1 MNPAI
6 EDQLIEAAV
15 DQIKDTRDTSLFRP
29 FVSGDADVDGAL
41 AESKLVS
48 TAEDRAV
55 IYHIETGEPREILV
69 NMLAKTLRKRKDGKP
84 VFSVTPVAKKP
95 FEGSTPCWLHPDH
108 PDREEFDAMGLRDKV
123 CMSGKLASEYDA
135 GEHMRKRHRSEYRLI
150 TEMRA
155 AQRDEET
162 RDFQRQQME
171 LLRQLA
177 EKAVG
182 GGAAAAPTPE
192 IFWCKAEGCGRFFD
206 SAVGLSMHTS
216 KEHK

>member
-29 FVSGDADVDGAL
+29 FVSGDAEVDGTLTEA
-41 AESKLVS
+41 KLVS
-48 TAEDRAV
+48 TAEDRTI

-84 VFSVTPVAKKP
+84 VFSITPVAKQP
-95 FEGSTPCWLHPDH
+95 FVGSTLCWLHPDH
-108 PDREEFDAMGLRDKV
+108 PNREEYDRMGLRDRT
-123 CMSGKLASEYDA
+123 CMSGKIPSEYDA
-135 GEHMRKRHRSEYRLI
+135 GEHMRKRHRAEYRLI
-150 TEMRA
+150 TETQA
-155 AQRDEET
+155 SQRDEET

-182 GGAAAAPTPE
+182 GGVAASGPD

-206 SAVGLSMHTS
+206 SSAGLSMHTS